1 MVEGEAVMWAKFTRV
16 LLDPGRVDDAVAA
29 VDREL
34 LPAVLETPGAMEAY
48 SMVERTRG
56 IGIVVTCWADF
67 GALENSRRTI
77 GERRARVLDAVGARI
92 ADTAVY
98 EVHGSAPPPPTGVP
112 VCSRVTFVEG
122 LAPDIGEADQTL
134 FNAALARY
142 GDLDGFL
149 SLCWLVDGRSGNGLG
164 ITTWQTA
171 GQLRASE
178 QLNRRVRREVE
189 STFGCRVDSVL
200 DVETITSVRCPDPI
214 DEVLDLRE
222 PTATL
227 N

>member
-1 MVEGEAVMWAKFTRV
+1 MWAKFTRV
-16 LLDPGRVDDAVAA
+16 LLDPGRVDDAVVA

-34 LPAVLETPGAMEAY
+34 LPAFLEAPGAEHGY
-48 SMVERTRG
+48 WMVERTRG
-56 IGIVVTCWADF
+56 IGIVVTCWSDLDS
-67 GALENSRRTI
+67 LEDSRAAM
-77 GERRARVLDAVGARI
+77 GEVRARVLDELGARI

-98 EVHGSAPPPPTGVP
+98 EVHGSAPPPPIGGDP
-112 VCSRVTFVEG
+112 AWSRVTFVEG
-122 LAPDIGEADQTL
+122 LAPDIGDADQTL
-134 FNAALARY
+134 FRTALARY

-164 ITTWQTA
+164 ITTWRTA
-171 GQLRASE
+171 DHLRASE
-178 QLNRRVRREVE
+178 TLNHKVRRDVE
-189 STFGCRVDSVL
+189 ATFGCRVDSVL
-200 DVETITSVRCPDPI
+200 DVQTLASVRCPESI